1 MIMKQVVI
9 HAWNYRT
16 CTCARKAGE
25 LPVRGDLSYTPAQMY
40 EAAKAGI
47 PISTQNISQLPSNDF
62 TDEESWIVP
71 IEYRRG
77 QDIADIWNAQRDA
90 RAKIVAA
97 YNEKRK
103 QLE

>member
-1 MIMKQVVI
+1 MRYWRLLVI
-9 HAWNYRT
+9 RRLNGRST
-16 CTCARKAGE
+16 RKPGE
-25 LPVRGDLSYTPAQMY
+25 LPVRGDLAYTPAQMY
-40 EAAKAGI
+40 EAAKAGV
-47 PISTQNISQLPSNDF
+47 PISSQNISQLPSNDF

-71 IEYRRG
+71 VEYRRG